1 MKKRSQIKLLV
12 VLSCVVILAS
22 CQPAY
27 LMWLV
32 PGSTADNLIFGWS
45 TTRDGVE
52 KVQPEEIR
60 VFPCATIGR
69 ENGGGYYPDSRLA
82 VGLASSPYNAFP
94 QPSNR
99 PRNSS
104 GFVRRSSKTLIAP
117 SCV

>member
-32 PGSTADNLIFGWS
+32 PGSTTDNLIFGWS

-69 ENGGGYYPDSRLA
+69 ENGGGYYPDSPLA
-82 VGLASSPYNAFP
+82 VGLASSPYNALPGPTNRLRYGQGFFP
-94 QPSNR
+94 S
-99 PRNSS
+99 
-104 GFVRRSSKTLIAP
+104 SSKPLSAP
-117 SCV
+117 G